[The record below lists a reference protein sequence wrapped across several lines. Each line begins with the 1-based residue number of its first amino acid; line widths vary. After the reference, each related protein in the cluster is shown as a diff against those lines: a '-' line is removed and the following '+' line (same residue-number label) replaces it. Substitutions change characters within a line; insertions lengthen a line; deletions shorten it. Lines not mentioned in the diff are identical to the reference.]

1 MQNDLMLQM
10 RSESIAGV
18 IGLNFIGLSELRF
31 VESGVNSSVLV
42 LILKKLK
49 RLRINRAFS
58 ATGERLGHAADEKA

>member
-1 MQNDLMLQM
+1 MQNDLMLRMQ
-10 RSESIAGV
+10 SESIAGV
-18 IGLNFIGLSELRF
+18 VGLNFIGLLSELRF

-58 ATGERLGHAADEKA
+58 RD